1 MISEK
6 STLILAINMYF
17 RNSFPALL
25 FQAEII
31 QYQPLFTMLNY
42 SICSLIW
49 DWELSK
55 SFTTKKLH
63 KLRAQ
68 TLESLC
74 YFETF
79 NCQWI
84 KTLSPNIKLWVI
96 ESVNS
101 ISDHL
106 LFYGKHNVRPYGYQ
120 TRLTSWP
127 QEAHSPMAKRVKKK
141 FTWHRNYMQLTK
153 ETKSVYL
160 QQK

>member
-1 MISEK
+1 MRIISNVKFIILKEMISEK
-6 STLILAINMYF
+6 FTLILAINMYF
-17 RNSFPALL
+17 RNRFPAIL

-42 SICSLIW
+42 SIYSLIW

-55 SFTTKKLH
+55 SFNTKILH

-84 KTLSPNIKLWVI
+84 KTLSPNINLWVI

-101 ISDHL
+101 INNHL
-106 LFYGKHNVRPYGYQ
+106 LLYGKHSVRPFGY

-127 QEAHSPMAKRVKKK
+127 QEAHSPMAESKKEI
-141 FTWHRNYMQLTK
+141 HLAP
-153 ETKSVYL
+153 
-160 QQK
+160 